1 MSTSNQN
8 VLTYEGLQY
17 FYSKLSNN
25 LVPPSLIET
34 IAQNSSKIEEIQGQ
48 LSGIDTDLSSAF
60 LKRNGS
66 NNMTGNLTI
75 STTYYPSVFLT
86 PSTPTQANKIVF
98 EGSYVGSASFGVW
111 EDVGGSNRR
120 ILEVNSKGFKN
131 SLDDAVYLRVAENN
145 VYTSYRIFHEG
156 MTSGIPIENGGTG
169 ASSAITARTNLLVNG
184 TNPISSDA
192 EDTNSY
198 WGSLGGISV
207 SYFNSF
213 GQLNEQPS
221 QIGALINCSFQT
233 DTNLSYQLWGAID
246 GQLYHRNSTESGWN
260 NSWIQILDESNFSS
274 VISLTSLG
282 GVSYTTVEDLSN
294 LL

>member
-48 LSGIDTDLSSAF
+48 LSGIGTDLSSTF

-86 PSTPTQANKIVF
+86 PSTANQTNKIVF

-131 SLDDAVYLRVAENN
+131 NLDDAVYLRVAEND
-145 VYTSYRIFHEG
+145 VYTSYKIYHEG
-156 MTSGIPIENGGTG
+156 MSSGVPIEQGGTG
-169 ASSAITARTNLLVNG
+169 ATTSSAALTN
-184 TNPISSDA
+184 
-192 EDTNSY
+192 
-198 WGSLGGISV
+198 
-207 SYFNSF
+207 
-213 GQLNEQPS
+213 
-221 QIGALINCSFQT
+221 
-233 DTNLSYQLWGAID
+233 
-246 GQLYHRNSTESGWN
+246 
-260 NSWIQILDESNFSS
+260 
-274 VISLTSLG
+274 LG
-282 GVSYTTVEDLSN
+282 GVGYTIVEDISVLI
-294 LL
+294 